1 MLTNM
6 IIYKCLTLYFHHDS
20 PSSNARMI
28 KHGGNCQRREPIE
41 PYCKIISKSACFWSL
56 RVFFCLLL
64 VGSGRCCGVG
74 CVLPVVSHF
83 STFTARYRSFQV
95 VSCSLQV
102 VSGRFLLVIGRFRLL
117 QVVSGFFLLVVGC
130 FRSFQVVPWFS
141 KYLMLVS
148 FSELLCKVVIG
159 VLKTAVNTYL
169 NIF

>member
-74 CVLPVVSHF
+74 CVLLVVSHF
-83 STFTARYRSFQV
+83 STFTARCRSFQV

-102 VSGRFLLVIGRFRLL
+102 VSGRCRLFQVVSCLL
-117 QVVSGFFLLVVGC
+117 QVVSGRCRLFQVFSC
-130 FRSFQVVPWFS
+130 SFQVVS
-141 KYLMLVS
+141 GRSLVQ
-148 FSELLCKVVIG
+148 
-159 VLKTAVNTYL
+159 
-169 NIF
+169 